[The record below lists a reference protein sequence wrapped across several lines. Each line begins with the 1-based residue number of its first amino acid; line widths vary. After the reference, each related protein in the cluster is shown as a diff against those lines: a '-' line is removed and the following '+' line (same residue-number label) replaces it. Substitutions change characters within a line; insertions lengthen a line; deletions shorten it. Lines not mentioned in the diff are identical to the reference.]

1 MGVLNQLKHAW
12 NVFLDREPTQNFRG
26 RETFASYGAS
36 YGGRPDRL
44 RLHVGQERTIVASI
58 YTRIAI
64 DFAQI
69 TIRHVT
75 LDSEGRYTA
84 DIDSGL
90 HNCLT
95 LDPNIDQSARALK
108 QDIALRMFDRG
119 VIAIVPVDTTDSPVN
134 NNSYDINS
142 MRVGEI
148 VQWFPRHVQIAL
160 YNDQTGLRELVTL
173 PKRNVAIVENPF
185 YPVMNEL
192 NSTLRRL
199 MRKLTLLD
207 YVDEASS
214 SGKLD
219 MIIQLPYTVRSEQ
232 KRSQSKQR
240 LTDIENQ
247 LKGSQHGIAYI
258 DGTEKVIQLNR
269 PVENNLLKQV
279 QDLKTELY
287 NELGITA
294 AVMDGTADEAAML
307 NYISRTLEPL
317 LDAVCE
323 EMKRKFLTKNAR
335 TRGQSIEYFRDP
347 FKLIPMSQL
356 ADIIDK
362 LIRNEA
368 FSANEVRQGIGV
380 KPSTD
385 PKANELRNPNMPP
398 PLDPALDAAPPTP
411 SAPVD
416 SANPLDDYDPYEEA
430 SKVLDDA
437 LSELGAA

>member
-1 MGVLNQLKHAW
+1 
-12 NVFLDREPTQNFRG
+12 
-26 RETFASYGAS
+26 
-36 YGGRPDRL
+36 
-44 RLHVGQERTIVASI
+44 
-58 YTRIAI
+58 
-64 DFAQI
+64 
-69 TIRHVT
+69 
-75 LDSEGRYTA
+75 
-84 DIDSGL
+84 L

-148 VQWFPRHVQIAL
+148 VQWFPRHVQIEL